1 MQPSA
6 DKPNLRVVRPEGG
19 SASNASEL
27 RIPHSPEAEEAVLG
41 SLLLDR
47 ETVAKVAAT
56 LKPEHFFSL
65 ERANLYQAILQLYA
79 AGTPPDLV
87 TIRNELK
94 LLGALGEGEGQVKP
108 AYLVSLMS
116 KTASPYHASHYAAI
130 VLKHWL
136 ARQLISECSQTI
148 GAACEGEGLSEP
160 GELLAGHSTRLQG
173 LATSLTG
180 LNPAYFLSHE
190 KSLEYP
196 LELARQQSELDANN
210 SADPWNQKRPGL
222 RFGWSA
228 FDGRDNFEP
237 PALCLLPATL
247 TIVLARTGGGKTLA
261 AMQIADNNAQA
272 GLKVLYFHVELNQ
285 AQMLARRYC
294 RLTGITVLAQLAG
307 RLEEEQQAELLRA
320 TGQISNWPG
329 RVDFVHSPN
338 WTVEK
343 LVGELKARHYAL
355 MASGGRG
362 YDLVVLDYLQ
372 RLGRPEQ
379 LGRAMEH
386 EALAYNVRAFS
397 DAANELNLAAL
408 MTSQVGRNEQRQYEP
423 PDLDE
428 GLGTGDIERC
438 SNQLL
443 ALAISQDKDVVKYT
457 IRKSTFGES
466 GLCGELMYDARR
478 LRFL

>member
-1 MQPSA
+1 
-6 DKPNLRVVRPEGG
+6 L
-19 SASNASEL
+19 
-27 RIPHSPEAEEAVLG
+27 I
-41 SLLLDR
+41 DR

-56 LKPEHFFSL
+56 LKPEHFFGE

-87 TIRNELK
+87 TVRNELK
-94 LLGALGEGEGQVKP
+94 LLGVLGEGDGQVKP
-108 AYLVSLMS
+108 SYLLSLMS
-116 KTASPYHASHYAAI
+116 NTASPYHAGHYAGI

-136 ARQLISECSQTI
+136 ARQLIAECSQTI

-160 GELLAGHSTRLQG
+160 GALLAGHSTRLQG

-190 KSLEYP
+190 KSLDYP
-196 LELARQQSELDANN
+196 LELAQQQSEQEDANP
-210 SADPWNQKRPGL
+210 DPWNRPGL

-228 FDGRDNFEP
+228 FDGRDGFEP

-247 TIVLARTGGGKTLA
+247 TTVLARTGGGKTLA
-261 AMQIADNNAQA
+261 AMQIADSNAKA

-294 RLTGITVLAQLAG
+294 RMTGITVLGQLAG
-307 RLEEEQQAELLRA
+307 RLEEEQQAALLRA
-320 TGQISNWPG
+320 SGEISNWPG

-338 WTVEK
+338 WSAEK
-343 LVGELKARHYAL
+343 LVGELKARHFAL
-355 MASGGRG
+355 VASQGRG

-372 RLGRPEQ
+372 RLGRPEH
-379 LGRAMEH
+379 LARATEH
-386 EALAYNVRAFS
+386 EALAYNVRAYS
-397 DAANELNLAAL
+397 DAANELNIAAL

-443 ALAISQDKDVVKYT
+443 ALAISQDKDVVRYT

-466 GLCGELMYDARR
+466 GLSGELMYDARR